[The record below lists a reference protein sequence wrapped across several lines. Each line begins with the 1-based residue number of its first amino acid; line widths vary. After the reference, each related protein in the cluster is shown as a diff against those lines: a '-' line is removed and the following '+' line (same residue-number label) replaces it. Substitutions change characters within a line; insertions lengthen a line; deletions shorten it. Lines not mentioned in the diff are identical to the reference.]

1 MLQLKHPGIYT
12 EELPSGN
19 RAITGASTSV
29 ALFVGPTRTGPD
41 GRRTRIQSFGDFE
54 TLYGGISPTSNLS
67 YAVLHFFANGGGEA
81 YVIRVPPSGASQA
94 STQVIRD
101 SAGTNTS
108 ITLTALSSGIGG
120 NNIFFE
126 IDSFGIGAGPFESG
140 ANKKLFNLT
149 ITDPT
154 TGLVERFTRISTDA
168 TNARFAEAVVSDP
181 ATGSSLVSLK
191 VPAGSI
197 GLDGPQANGT
207 VYKLKNSLP
216 TGATFAADVVVKL
229 EIDVR
234 DGAGAVTAALGTAID
249 NLVVYEKDAAKPTT
263 VLELVTQLGSVLNEK
278 LRATPAL
285 ISAME
290 GVAIEATAFE
300 GGAFIRLRTT
310 PSNGAALSKRLFDAT
325 VRLSDA
331 AAGTQFLATFFV
343 GTPQKIANPSRYRL
357 GASYTGTGT
366 QIAVSGAAP
375 ITPVVG
381 VDGNVNGQPT
391 SAAFKQAVMDLDKP
405 DPFFNTLCLPDAVRP
420 QATDPNALLHA
431 NAMAIYGEAARIC
444 ENKHALL
451 LIDPFPDVKTTGA
464 AEAWK
469 STRFTFQSDHAAV
482 FFPNIRVDDP
492 AVPGAIRAC
501 PPSGAMAGVIART
514 DAQFGVWQSPAG
526 TEASINGAYGPSV
539 VLSDA
544 EHGILNP
551 LGLNVIRQFPIYNT
565 VNFGSRTLDGS
576 NAQASDWK
584 YIAPRRTADYIFR
597 SLLEGLRWAI
607 HKPNGEQLWAQLR
620 ISVTSFMHGM
630 FVQGA
635 FKGVSPRQA
644 YFVLCDASTTSQT
657 DIDLGAVNI
666 LVGFAPLKPAE
677 FVVIKLRQIVQ
688 PAV

>member
-81 YVIRVPPSGASQA
+81 FVIRVPPSGSSQA

-101 SAGTNTS
+101 AAGTNTS
-108 ITLTALSSGIGG
+108 ITLTALSSGVGG

-126 IDSFGIGAGPFESG
+126 LDSFGIDAGPFESG

-149 ITDPT
+149 VTDPT

-168 TNARFAEAVVSDP
+168 TNARFAETVVSDP

-191 VPAGSI
+191 VPAASI
-197 GLDGPQANGT
+197 DQNGPQANGT
-207 VYKLKNSLP
+207 VYKLKNGLP
-216 TGATFAADVVVKL
+216 TGATFGTNVVVKL

-234 DGAGAVTAALGTAID
+234 DPAGTVQAGLSTSID
-249 NLVVYEKDAAKPTT
+249 NIIVYEGTDAKPAS
-263 VLELVTQLGSVLNEK
+263 VLELVGKLTGVLNEK
-278 LRATPAL
+278 LRSTPAL
-285 ISAME
+285 VTAME
-290 GVAIEATAFE
+290 GVGVEVAAFE

-310 PSNGAALSKRLFDAT
+310 PPDGKPRSQRLQDAT

-331 AAGTQFLATFFV
+331 TGAGTPFLTTFFAAS
-343 GTPQKIANPSRYRL
+343 PQKIANPSRYRL
-357 GASYTGTGT
+357 GASYASS
-366 QIAVSGAAP
+366 QIAISAVAP
-375 ITPVVG
+375 ITPVAG

-420 QATDPNALLHA
+420 LATDPNALLHT

-451 LIDPFPDVKTTGA
+451 LIDPFPDVKTTGV
-464 AEAWK
+464 AENWK
-469 STRFTFQSDHAAV
+469 STRFTFQSDHSAV

-514 DAQFGVWQSPAG
+514 DAQYGVWQSPAG

-551 LGLNVIRQFPIYNT
+551 LGLNVIRQFPIYGT

-597 SLLEGLRWAI
+597 SLMEGLRWAI

-620 ISVTSFMHGM
+620 ISVTAFMHGM

-644 YFVLCDASTTSQT
+644 YFVLCDASTTSQA

-677 FVVIKLRQIVQ
+677 FVIVKLRQIVQ